1 MAHTFSCSSD
11 APLVRTTGGSVRG
24 YRFDGLDIFK
34 GIPYAKARRFHAPKP
49 AVWDGVLDSTSYGY
63 VCPLLEMP
71 KPNGEMLVPHRYWL
85 MDEACQNLNI
95 WTPALDDAHRPVLVW
110 LHGGGYFA
118 GSSIE
123 QIAYEGENMARL
135 GDCVVVS
142 INHRLNILGYLD
154 LSDFGAEYAN
164 SGNAGGDD
172 IIAALRWVRDNI
184 AAFGGDPGNV
194 TMFGQSG
201 GGAKVT
207 TLLQTP
213 AADGLF
219 HKGIVMSGVLGRLAD
234 CTGSGRDCAE
244 ALMAELGAADI
255 AALETVPY
263 AALAAAYNKVA
274 PALKAAGKNTGCAP
288 HPNAFYL
295 GNPLENAFRPE
306 TARIPLLVGTV
317 FGEFAAFNGF
327 GLNKAQM
334 STAEA
339 EGFAEKML
347 GKQTADALLPLFHAA
362 YPERSAADL
371 PFLDVLFREPTMRYI
386 RRRAET
392 GPVWSYFFNQDFTI
406 EGGRAP
412 WHCSD
417 IPFVFHNTELVP
429 SANISGVTPQ
439 LEQQIFDAVL
449 AFARTGNPQHSGIP
463 TWPASTPQQENTM
476 LFDSA
481 TRLAPNH
488 DKALIAAALPAISAL
503 MARNFD
509 PDSIQH

>member
-1 MAHTFSCSSD
+1 MPHTFSCSAD

-34 GIPYAKARRFHAPKP
+34 GIPYAKARRFHAPEP

-201 GGAKVT
+201 GGAK
-207 TLLQTP
+207 
-213 AADGLF
+213 
-219 HKGIVMSGVLGRLAD
+219 
-234 CTGSGRDCAE
+234 

>member
-1 MAHTFSCSSD
+1 MTHTFSCSAN
-11 APLVRTTGGSVRG
+11 APLVRTTGGTVRG

-34 GIPYAKARRFHAPKP
+34 GIPYARARRFHAPEP
-49 AVWDGVLDSTSYGY
+49 TAWDGVLDATSYGY

-95 WTPALDDAHRPVLVW
+95 WTPALDDARRPVLVW

-194 TMFGQSG
+194 TVFGQSG

-244 ALMAELGAADI
+244 ALMAELGVTDI

-274 PALKAAGKNTGCAP
+274 PALEAAGKDTGCAP

-295 GNPLENAFRPE
+295 GDPLENAFRPE
-306 TARIPLLVGTV
+306 TAHIPLLVGTV
-317 FGEFAAFNGF
+317 FGEFAAFNGR

-334 STAEA
+334 SAAEA
-339 EGFAEKML
+339 EAFAEKML
-347 GKQTADALLPLFHAA
+347 GKQTADALLPLFRAT

-392 GPVWSYFFNQDFTI
+392 GPVWSYLFNQDFPI

-429 SANISGVTPQ
+429 SANITGVTPQ

-463 TWPASTPQQENTM
+463 AWPASTPQQENTM
-476 LFDSA
+476 LLDSA
-481 TRLAPNH
+481 TRLAPDH

>member
-1 MAHTFSCSSD
+1 MAHTFSCSAD

-34 GIPYAKARRFHAPKP
+34 GIPYAKARRFHAPEP
-49 AVWDGVLDSTSYGY
+49 AVWDGVLDATSYGY

-85 MDEACQNLNI
+85 MNEACQNLNI

-194 TMFGQSG
+194 TVFGQSG

-234 CTGSGRDCAE
+234 CTVSGRDCAE

-295 GNPLENAFRPE
+295 GDPLENAFRPE

-334 STAEA
+334 SAAEA
-339 EGFAEKML
+339 EGFVEKCWASRQRM
-347 GKQTADALLPLFHAA
+347 PCC
-362 YPERSAADL
+362 R
-371 PFLDVLFREPTMRYI
+371 
-386 RRRAET
+386 
-392 GPVWSYFFNQDFTI
+392 
-406 EGGRAP
+406 
-412 WHCSD
+412 C
-417 IPFVFHNTELVP
+417 
-429 SANISGVTPQ
+429 
-439 LEQQIFDAVL
+439 
-449 AFARTGNPQHSGIP
+449 
-463 TWPASTPQQENTM
+463 STPPTPN
-476 LFDSA
+476 A
-481 TRLAPNH
+481 AP
-488 DKALIAAALPAISAL
+488 PTCRFWMYCSGSRPCAISAAGRKP
-503 MARNFD
+503 ARCGAIS
-509 PDSIQH
+509 SIRISPLRAAAPHGIVPISRLFSIILSWCLLPTFPA

>member
-1 MAHTFSCSSD
+1 MAHTFSCSAD
-11 APLVRTTGGSVRG
+11 APLVHTTGGSVRG

-49 AVWDGVLDSTSYGY
+49 AVWDGVLDATSYGY

-194 TMFGQSG
+194 TVFGQSG

-255 AALETVPY
+255 AALETIPY

-288 HPNAFYL
+288 HAFYL
-295 GNPLENAFRPE
+295 GDPLENAFRPE

-334 STAEA
+334 SAAEA

-347 GKQTADALLPLFHAA
+347 GKQTAYFSQVDEPVILVFWGDHYNPIDSNYDVYTTTGYASDSSADPRLHQTTLLMWSNYTDRPVDLGTIAA
-362 YPERSAADL
+362 YDIS
-371 PFLDVLFREPTMRYI
+371 
-386 RRRAET
+386 
-392 GPVWSYFFNQDFTI
+392 PVMMNLY
-406 EGGRAP
+406 G
-412 WHCSD
+412 
-417 IPFVFHNTELVP
+417 
-429 SANISGVTPQ
+429 
-439 LEQQIFDAVL
+439 LEQPLYFQLLNRQLQVADRANTRGTVMNLDGTTTQTPSSLQESWSQKHWLLQYDLMFGKGYAL
-449 AFARTGNPQHSGIP
+449 SRMGMESLN
-463 TWPASTPQQENTM
+463 STQTDE
-476 LFDSA
+476 
-481 TRLAPNH
+481 
-488 DKALIAAALPAISAL
+488 
-503 MARNFD
+503 
-509 PDSIQH
+509 